1 MDFKSTERDRAS
13 TRKELQEKPLN
24 PQTVETAI
32 LTVSQAEYDKLLR
45 KVDLRVI
52 PILAVL
58 YLLSFLDRGES
69 SCILALGEYTHEA
82 V

>member
-1 MDFKSTERDRAS
+1 MPEMDFKSTERDGAS
-13 TRKELQEKPLN
+13 THKELQEKPLN

-58 YLLSFLDRGES
+58 YLLSFLDRGS
-69 SCILALGEYTHEA
+69 PLVS
-82 V
+82 

>member
-1 MDFKSTERDRAS
+1 MPEMDFKSTERDGVS
-13 TRKELQEKPLN
+13 THKGLQEKPSN
-24 PQTVETAI
+24 PQTVEAAM

-58 YLLSFLDRGES
+58 YLLSFLDRGS
-69 SCILALGEYTHEA
+69 PLVS
-82 V
+82 

>member
-1 MDFKSTERDRAS
+1 MDSKSTDRDVA
-13 TRKELQEKPLN
+13 TTYKELQEKPLN
-24 PQTVETAI
+24 PQAAETAM

-58 YLLSFLDRGES
+58 YLLSFLDRGS
-69 SCILALGEYTHEA
+69 PFVS
-82 V
+82 